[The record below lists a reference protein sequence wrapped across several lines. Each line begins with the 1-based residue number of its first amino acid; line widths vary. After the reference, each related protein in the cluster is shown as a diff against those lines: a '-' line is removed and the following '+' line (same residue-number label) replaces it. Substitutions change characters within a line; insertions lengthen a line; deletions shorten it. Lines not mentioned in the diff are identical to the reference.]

1 MRNQCV
7 GCWAVS
13 LLGPWL
19 CSGAV
24 VVHAVEI
31 IAHRGASSDAPENT
45 VASAK
50 LGYEQGADAVECD
63 IYLTKDG
70 KLAVIHD
77 PTTKRTT
84 GVEGKVADMTLAEL
98 QALDAGK
105 WKGGKFAGEKIPTL
119 DELLAAVPNGKGLV
133 IEVKCNDKVIP
144 ELKATL
150 QRANKKAVQIL
161 LICFDAKTL
170 QAIKKELPQHK
181 ALWLAGYEPDKK
193 TGKLPLDLDAR
204 IERSKAA
211 GFAGLNLS
219 SGWPIDAAFVQKVHD
234 AGLQLYVWTVDDAP
248 LARRLAQAGVDGI
261 TTNRPG
267 WLRKELGK

>member
-1 MRNQCV
+1 MLQ
-7 GCWAVS
+7 AM
-13 LLGPWL
+13 
-19 CSGAV
+19 
-24 VVHAVEI
+24 EI
-31 IAHRGASSDAPENT
+31 IAHRGASHDAPENT

-84 GVEGKVADMTLAEL
+84 GVEGKVAAMTLAEL
-98 QALDAGK
+98 KALDAGSLK
-105 WKGGKFAGEKIPTL
+105 DKKFAGERIPTL
-119 DELLAAVPNGKGLV
+119 EELLAVVPDGKALV

-144 ELKATL
+144 ELKAAL
-150 QRANKKAVQIL
+150 ERANKKPEQVV
-161 LICFDAKTL
+161 LICFELRTL
-170 QAIKKELPQHK
+170 QALKKELPQHR

-193 TGKLPLDLDAR
+193 TGKLPLGLEEWLAR
-204 IERSKAA
+204 CKAA

-219 SGWPIDAAFVQKVHD
+219 SGWPIDAAFVKKVHD
-234 AGLQLYVWTVDDAP
+234 AGLKLYVWTVDDAA
-248 LARRLAQAGVDGI
+248 LARRLAAAGVDGI

-267 WLRKELGK
+267 WLRKELEK